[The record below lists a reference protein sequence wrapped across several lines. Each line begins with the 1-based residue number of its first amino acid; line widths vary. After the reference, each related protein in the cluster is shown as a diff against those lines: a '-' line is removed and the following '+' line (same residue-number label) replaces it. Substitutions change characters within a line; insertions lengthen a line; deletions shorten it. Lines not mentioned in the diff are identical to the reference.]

1 MADGS
6 TPAPDDG
13 FLQAFVSAV
22 DNRALELTIL
32 PTEKCNFRC
41 TYCYEDFAL
50 GKMPLSVQDDC
61 IALIRT
67 RAPELTRL
75 DIRWFGGEPLA
86 ALDVVERMSG
96 AFCEIAAAHANLH
109 HTGAMTTNGY
119 LLTPAVARRLAA
131 VGIGTFQI
139 SLDGPRARHDVTRI
153 MKNGRGSFDVIMAN
167 LMALRR
173 SDLDISIVLRLH
185 LTPENA
191 SDLPDFVRTLAQDFL
206 TDPRFTLFMM
216 PIARLGGPNDA
227 KTGVLDSSRARALM
241 DRLKQ
246 IVTEIVGELAQPP
259 AAARQAW
266 SVCYAAKPNAFVLR
280 ADGSVGKCTVALA
293 SKDNQVGRLGAG
305 GRVEFDQSRHKRWLL
320 GWQYQDPHMLHCP
333 MEAIDFNHP

>member
-1 MADGS
+1 
-6 TPAPDDG
+6 
-13 FLQAFVSAV
+13 
-22 DNRALELTIL
+22 
-32 PTEKCNFRC
+32 
-41 TYCYEDFAL
+41 
-50 GKMPLSVQDDC
+50 MPRSVQDDC
-61 IALIRT
+61 IALIRA

-96 AFCEIAAAHANLH
+96 AFGEIAAAHAGLH
-109 HTGAMTTNGY
+109 HSGAMTTNGY

-131 VGIGTFQI
+131 VGIGTYQI

-153 MKNGRGSFDVIMAN
+153 MKNGRGSFDAIMAN
-167 LMALRR
+167 LTALRR

-185 LTPENA
+185 LTPDNA
-191 SDLPDFVRTLAQDFL
+191 GDLPDFVHMLAQDFL

-227 KTGVLDSSRARALM
+227 ETGILTRPRARALM
-241 DRLKQ
+241 DSLKQ
-246 IVTEIVGELAQPP
+246 IVTEIVGELAHPP

-266 SVCYAAKPNAFVLR
+266 SVCDAAKPNAFVLR

-293 SKDNQVGRLGAG
+293 SKGNRVGRLGAG
-305 GRVEFDQSRHKRWLL
+305 GRIEFDQSRHKRWLL
-320 GWQYQDPHMLHCP
+320 GWQHQDPHMLHCP
-333 MEAIDFNHP
+333 MEAINSTHP